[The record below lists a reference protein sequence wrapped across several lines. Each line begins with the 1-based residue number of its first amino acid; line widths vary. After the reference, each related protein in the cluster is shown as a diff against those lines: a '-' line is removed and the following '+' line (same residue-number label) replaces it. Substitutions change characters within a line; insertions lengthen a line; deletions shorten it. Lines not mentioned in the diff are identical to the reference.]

1 MFHWIFKTRDLPGEC
16 SGDQY
21 VDDSAISLKNEA
33 IVKTLL
39 SNSFKPPYFCCD
51 SLYML
56 ASYFKGRAWI
66 EKLNHGRPPPLAV
79 VSWETNI
86 AMVDATILAQRRLLS
101 KTKDSLNSIKIA

>member
-1 MFHWIFKTRDLPGEC
+1 MHSYAYVKTRDLPGEC

-56 ASYFKGRAWI
+56 DSYFKGRA
-66 EKLNHGRPPPLAV
+66 
-79 VSWETNI
+79 
-86 AMVDATILAQRRLLS
+86 
-101 KTKDSLNSIKIA
+101 